1 MKHIYGITVLAFMLS
16 FLSPVSAQ
24 NPSPKRE
31 LRGAW
36 IASVASL
43 DWPASPGAD
52 PQVQRNQLTAMLDT
66 LKSTGINTVIFQI
79 RPECDALYQSSLEPW
94 SYWLTGVQGGAP
106 VPFYDPLEFAIDEA
120 HARGMELHA
129 WFNPYRAVRV
139 IGLYPI
145 SPNHVSVQHPDWILT
160 FPQINQRLLDP
171 GVPQVRDFVTAVIMD
186 VVRRYDV
193 DGVHFDDYF
202 YPYPNGSAFPVGIT
216 NEDDATFAAY
226 NRGFVNRG
234 DWRRDNVNLLM
245 RQVYDSIKAV
255 KPFVKFGISPFGIW
269 KNGVPPGISGLD
281 AYSTLYADPIAWL
294 RDGTVDYLTPQL
306 YWRIGGSQ
314 DYSKLMPWWAD
325 STAFYG
331 RHHYPGHIF
340 GSYTTSELPNQL
352 RLDRGNPK
360 TDGSVFFRATFFLDG
375 TLGFK
380 DTLREDLYRNHAIL
394 PVMAWMDTVA
404 PYPPRGFRYEQL
416 PSTGTAALQWD
427 LPLTAPDGDSAS
439 RYVVYRFDHMP
450 QQNEIDDPANI
461 INVEGKRTSTPS
473 TPPTTGS
480 PYYYLATALDRN
492 YNESIISSIVAV
504 SPPSAPVLAFPAN
517 NAPDQPPVI
526 TVGWNRISLAARYGL
541 QVGTDSTFTTGI
553 ILNIQDL
560 TDSTYDVTG
569 LAGQTRYFWK
579 VGASNAGGTGPFSQA
594 RSFVTGFPSTPLP
607 VYPGNFMVDVP
618 VDTLL
623 RWSPGLSADSYDL
636 QMSKFFNLSVL
647 IVDTTGLTDTTFGAG
662 PLESFTVYYWR
673 MRAVNT
679 IGASP
684 WTDVWR
690 FRTLTVVS
698 VGSGASIPDRF
709 DLHQN
714 FPNPFNPATHIE
726 FDLPEMSRVTLT
738 VYDILGREIQK
749 LVDDTL
755 PAGTHSVVWNASAFS
770 SGTYFYVLRAG
781 SFTGVKKM
789 VFTK

>member
-1 MKHIYGITVLAFMLS
+1 MKTLYSVLILVSFFLASAFGQS
-16 FLSPVSAQ
+16 
-24 NPSPKRE
+24 PSPKRE

-43 DWPASPGAD
+43 DWPTNPLAS
-52 PQVQRNQLTAMLDT
+52 PQVQQDQLVAMLDT
-66 LKSTGINTVIFQI
+66 LKSAGINVIIFQI
-79 RPECDALYQSSLEPW
+79 RPECDALYESSLEPW
-94 SYWLTGVQGGAP
+94 SYWLTGVQGGPP
-106 VPFYDPLEFAIDEA
+106 VPFYDPLVFAIEEA

-139 IGLYPI
+139 IGLYPL
-145 SPNHVSVQHPDWILT
+145 SPNHVSVQHPDWILN

-171 GVPQVRDFVTAVIMD
+171 GLPQVRDFVTAVITD

-202 YPYPNGSAFPVGIT
+202 YPYPSGSSFPVGIT

-245 RQVYDSIKAV
+245 KQVHDSIKAV

-269 KNGVPPGISGLD
+269 KNGVPPGIIGLD
-281 AYSTLYADPIAWL
+281 AYSTLYADPITWL

-306 YWRIGGSQ
+306 YWKIGGSQ
-314 DYSKLMPWWAD
+314 DYAKLMPWWAD
-325 STAFYG
+325 SVSFYG

-352 RLDRGNPK
+352 RLDRQNSN
-360 TDGSVFFRATFFLDG
+360 TDGSVFFRASFFVSG
-375 TLGFK
+375 TLGFI
-380 DTLREDLYRNHAIL
+380 DTLRQDLYRNQAIL
-394 PVMAWMDTVA
+394 PVMAWLDTVA
-404 PYPPRGFRYEQL
+404 PYPPRGFRYESL
-416 PSTGTAALQWD
+416 PTGVAALQWD

-461 INVEGKRTSTPS
+461 INVEGKRTNTPP

-492 YNESIISSIVAV
+492 YNESIISTVVAV
-504 SPPSAPVLAFPAN
+504 NPPSAPILAYPAN

-526 TVGWNRISLAARYGL
+526 AVGWNRPAVAAGYHL
-541 QVGTDSTFTTGI
+541 QLGTDSTFVSGI
-553 ILNIQDL
+553 ALDVSDL

-569 LAGQTRYFWK
+569 LAGQTRYFWR
-579 VGASNAGGTGPFSQA
+579 VRANNGGGTSPFSQA
-594 RSFVTGFPSTPLP
+594 RSFVTGFPAAPVP
-607 VYPGNFMVDVP
+607 VYPTNFMTDVP

-623 RWSPGLSADSYDL
+623 RWNTAASAMSYDL
-636 QMSKFFNLSVL
+636 QVSKYFNLSVL
-647 IVDTTGLTDTTFGAG
+647 LVDTTGLADTTFAPGL
-662 PLESFTVYYWR
+662 LESFTIYNWR
-673 MRAVNT
+673 MRGVNG
-679 IGASP
+679 IGVGP
-684 WTDVWR
+684 WTDILR
-690 FRTLTVVS
+690 FRTVTVTSAGEGETV
-698 VGSGASIPDRF
+698 PDQF
-709 DLHQN
+709 ALHQN
-714 FPNPFNPATHIE
+714 FPNPFNPSTRIE
-726 FDLPEMSRVTLT
+726 FDLPEMTRVTLT
-738 VYDILGREIQK
+738 VYDILGREVKI
-749 LVDDTL
+749 LVDDSL
-755 PAGTHSVVWNASAFS
+755 PAGTHSVTWNATEFS
-770 SGTYFYVLRAG
+770 SGIYFYVLRAG
-781 SFTGVKKM
+781 AYTGVKKM